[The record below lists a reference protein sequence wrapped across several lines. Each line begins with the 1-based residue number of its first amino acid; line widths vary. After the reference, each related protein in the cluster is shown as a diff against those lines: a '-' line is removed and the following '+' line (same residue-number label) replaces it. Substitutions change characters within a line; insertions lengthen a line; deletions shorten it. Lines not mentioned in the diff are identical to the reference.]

1 MCNATKNLD
10 YAPIQVILTDALM
23 FQFFL
28 FDFSTMRI
36 WRGAAS
42 RAEGYKYDN
51 TFMLLLPTS
60 EIMDDFLHY
69 LRSSKPFLYSLLTGK
84 AVVET
89 IFDVFVSSY
98 CYALDAVLIHM
109 SKNKESFEEETCMF
123 SSAKGLANRAHRD
136 LRLANE
142 RRTQRG
148 LADSLALKAL
158 DTLKER

>member
-1 MCNATKNLD
+1 MYNATKNLD
-10 YAPIQVILTDALM
+10 YAPIQVILTDAVM

-36 WRGAAS
+36 WRGVAS

-51 TFMLLLPTS
+51 TSMLLLPTS

-69 LRSSKPFLYSLLTGK
+69 LKSSKPFWYSLLTGK
-84 AVVET
+84 TVVET
-89 IFDVFVSSY
+89 IFDVFISSY
-98 CYALDAVLIHM
+98 CYALGAVLVHM
-109 SKNKESFEEETCMF
+109 SNNKESFEEEICMF
-123 SSAKGLANRAHRD
+123 SSAKDLANRAHRD

-142 RRTQRG
+142 RRAQRG